1 MFGHHLVELI
11 KTERLETTCLNDIL
25 LSKLKTVV
33 GSVTSQ
39 KVEFKSCS
47 TRIFRGNVGGKERD
61 GCYHLVSSTYLVFD
75 CDWIVM
81 ASLEELKW
89 SL

>member
-11 KTERLETTCLNDIL
+11 KTERLETTSLKDIL

-47 TRIFRGNVGGKERD
+47 TRICRGNVGGKERD
-61 GCYHLVSSTYLVFD
+61 GCYHLVSSAYLVFD

-81 ASLEELKW
+81 ASLEE
-89 SL
+89 

>member
-11 KTERLETTCLNDIL
+11 KTERLETTSLKDIL

-47 TRIFRGNVGGKERD
+47 TRICRGNVGGKERD
-61 GCYHLVSSTYLVFD
+61 GCYHLVSSAYRVFD